1 MKKWKVAMAA
11 LGLVGLLAGCGGG
24 ESGTTD
30 STQEASSNDSS
41 KPLAGQTLKV
51 AMSPNFVPF
60 ESAELNDEGETE
72 IVGFDVDLMDQL
84 AKDMGFKYEII
95 ETEFKG
101 LIGELQSG
109 RADLIISGMTAT
121 EERAESVDFSD
132 PYFYTRTGVI
142 FPKDREIKSVEDMK
156 GKKIAVSFGTN
167 FEKQAESMGAEV
179 TPFDSGAAVLQDLY
193 NGRVDGAMMDA
204 TKAAIEAEKN
214 PDYSYIIFSDE
225 ELGITGDNTFNIAF
239 AKDSDLTSEFNTYIN
254 QYREDGTMD
263 EIASR
268 WMGEKFIEENKKK

>member
-84 AKDMGFKYEII
+84 ADDMGFKYEII

>member
-1 MKKWKVAMAA
+1 MKKWKLAMAA
-11 LGLVGLLAGCGGG
+11 VGLVGLLAGCGGG
-24 ESGTTD
+24 DSGTTD
-30 STQEASSNDSS
+30 STQEASANDSS
-41 KPLAGQTLKV
+41 KPLAGETLKV

-60 ESAELNDEGETE
+60 ESAELNDKGETE

-121 EERAESVDFSD
+121 EERAKSVDFSD
-132 PYFYTRTGVI
+132 PYFYTKTGVI
-142 FPKDREIKSVEDMK
+142 FPKDREIKSVDDMK

-167 FEKQAESMGAEV
+167 YEKQAESMGAEV

-204 TKAAIEAEKN
+204 TKAAIESEKN

-239 AKDSDLTSEFNTYIN
+239 AKDSELTSEFNTYIN

>member
-1 MKKWKVAMAA
+1 MKKWKLAMAA
-11 LGLVGLLAGCGGG
+11 VGLVGLLAGCGGG
-24 ESGTTD
+24 DSGTTD
-30 STQEASSNDSS
+30 STQEASGDDSS

-84 AKDMGFKYEII
+84 ADDMGFKYEII

-121 EERAESVDFSD
+121 EERAKSVDFSD
-132 PYFYTRTGVI
+132 PYFYTKTGVI
-142 FPKDREIKSVEDMK
+142 FPKDREIKSVDDMK

-167 FEKQAESMGAEV
+167 YEKQAQSMGAEV

-204 TKAAIEAEKN
+204 TKAAIESEKN

-268 WMGEKFIEENKKK
+268 WMGEKFIEANKQK

>member
-1 MKKWKVAMAA
+1 MKKWKLAMAA
-11 LGLVGLLAGCGGG
+11 VGLVGLLAGCGGG
-24 ESGTTD
+24 DSGTTD
-30 STQEASSNDSS
+30 STQEASGDDSS

-60 ESAELNDEGETE
+60 ESAELNDKGETE
-72 IVGFDVDLMDQL
+72 IIGFDVDLMDQL
-84 AKDMGFKYEII
+84 ADDMGFKYEII

-121 EERAESVDFSD
+121 EERAKSVDFSD
-132 PYFYTRTGVI
+132 PYFYTKTGVI
-142 FPKDREIKSVEDMK
+142 FPKDREIKSVDDMK

-167 FEKQAESMGAEV
+167 YEKQAQSMGAEV

-204 TKAAIEAEKN
+204 TKAAIESEKN

-268 WMGEKFIEENKKK
+268 WMGEKFIEANKQK